1 MARMAIIFE
10 RCKGC
15 LLCSTVCPKGII
27 VPSSRIN
34 AQGYKVAEVLATDM
48 DKCTGCASCALMCPD
63 VAIRVFRP
71 AKAQGSG
78 A

>member
-15 LLCSTVCPKGII
+15 LLCGTVCPKGII
-27 VPSSRIN
+27 APSDRIN
-34 AQGYKVAEVLATDM
+34 AQGYKVAEVPAADM
-48 DKCTGCASCALMCPD
+48 GTCTGCASCALICPD
-63 VAIRVFRP
+63 MAIRVFRP
-71 AKAQGSG
+71 AKGSG